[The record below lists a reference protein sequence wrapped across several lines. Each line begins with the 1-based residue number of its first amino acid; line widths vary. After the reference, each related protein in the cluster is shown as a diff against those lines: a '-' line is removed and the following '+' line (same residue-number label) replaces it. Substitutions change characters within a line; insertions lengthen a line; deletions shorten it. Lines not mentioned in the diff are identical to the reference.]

1 MPVTATVID
10 NQLNSQLGANW
21 RIQLRDADGMPLT
34 MASFEAIDFGAIS
47 YKEIFQNVKTILT
60 TPLFSAALERTLGLD
75 TSIVDLPMNLAEE
88 ATVAILDALYYWE
101 SRVEVMSIDF
111 EPKTLTGQL
120 TVNLQ
125 LKVKNVIWGTSTQYD
140 KITIYVDEPKVPP
153 ALPPTTKP
161 PEAPPGMI
169 IEGPAGPE
177 GPQGPPG
184 ATGPAGQRGSQW
196 FTGPSDPLSTAGVL
210 VNDMYLNTTTAAI
223 FQYDGTTWRVI
234 FNGRST

>member
-1 MPVTATVID
+1 MPITASIID
-10 NQLNSQLGANW
+10 NKFSNELGANW

-34 MASFEAIDFGAIS
+34 MASFEAIDFGAVS

-140 KITIYVDEPKVPP
+140 KITIYTEEPIVPP
-153 ALPPTTKP
+153 ALPPSKP
-161 PEAPPGMI
+161 TDEAPPGMI
-169 IEGPAGPE
+169 IQGPPGPE

-184 ATGPAGQRGSQW
+184 ATGPAGTRGSLW
-196 FTGPSDPLSTAGVL
+196 FTGTTDPVSVAGAL
-210 VNDMYLNTTTAAI
+210 INDMYLNTTTAAI